1 MPTSIALHL
10 RTAEASQRLHRLI
23 DQIAPA
29 LPVEEWTLFAMQVGS
44 HQLAPG
50 DVLVRSE
57 LMLDHHY
64 WIDEG
69 LLCASVKTPHGDEV
83 TVDIVSQGDFFISY
97 AAVDREEA
105 PRMTVTA
112 EAPTYCLTINH
123 SLMTSSL
130 QRNRVW
136 DRVYRY
142 MAEQTAARHEIHLLD
157 VLKEDGPTR
166 WQRFLL
172 DHTAI
177 LDTIPSSR
185 LESYLGL
192 SATELAGLRAGRTL
206 RP

>member
-1 MPTSIALHL
+1 MSTNIARHKH
-10 RTAEASQRLHRLI
+10 TTEAAQRLHRLI

-44 HQLAPG
+44 HQLVAG

-69 LLCASVKTPHGDEV
+69 LLCASVKTPRGNDV

-97 AAVDREEA
+97 AAVDREEV

-112 EAPTYCLTINH
+112 EAPTFCLAISH

-142 MAEQTAARHEIHLLD
+142 MAEQTAARHETHLLD

-172 DHTAI
+172 DHAAI
-177 LDTIPSSR
+177 LDKIPPTR
-185 LESYLGL
+185 LASYLGL
-192 SATELAGLRAGRTL
+192 SVSELARLRAG
-206 RP
+206 